1 MARPDGSRA
10 HPPERRQ
17 RERIRRKLLVLRRQ
31 IEPTFGSPALGQDGA
46 SGVEDEADRAATA
59 QERELIGHVSEV
71 LSTTAAEVTLALARL
86 DDGTYGICEECG
98 AAIPRER
105 LEALPTASLCVACKQ
120 QEEGAAHGDD
130 DNTQRRWEAAGRH
143 HCFAAADE
151 ADDLLGTS
159 IE

>member
-1 MARPDGSRA
+1 MARLDRRKT
-10 HPPERRQ
+10 HPLDRRQ
-17 RERIRRKLLVLRRQ
+17 RERVRRRLLTLRRQ
-31 IEPTFGSPALGQDGA
+31 IEPTFGSAASVGNGA

-59 QERELIGHVSEV
+59 QERELIGHVSDV
-71 LSTTAAEVTLALARL
+71 LSTTAAEVALALARL

-130 DNTQRRWEAAGRH
+130 DNTQRRWEVAGRH